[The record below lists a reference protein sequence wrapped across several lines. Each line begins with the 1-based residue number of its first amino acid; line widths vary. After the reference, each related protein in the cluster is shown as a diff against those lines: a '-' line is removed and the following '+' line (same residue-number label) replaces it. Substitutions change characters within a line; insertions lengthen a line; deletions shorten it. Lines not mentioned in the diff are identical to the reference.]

1 MAVRIVFPVLAAAVS
16 VTLPVPR
23 TTLIQADSFDTV
35 HPHPAVAV
43 TVTEVVPPEAAI
55 DAVAGEIVPLHAGA
69 GAAACVTVTVCPAI
83 VTVALRLAVSVFAAA
98 VSVTVPLPVPLAG
111 LAESQE
117 EAEVVPE
124 EAEVV
129 LEEARVVLE
138 IVQLQPFAVATF
150 SETLPPLAGIEATV
164 GATA

>member
-1 MAVRIVFPVLAAAVS
+1 MAVRIVFPVLAATVS

-35 HPHPAVAV
+35 HSHPAVAV

-55 DAVAGEIVPLHAGA
+55 DALAGEIVPLHAGA
-69 GAAACVTVTVCPAI
+69 GAAACVTVTACPAI
-83 VTVALRLAVSVFAAA
+83 VTVALRLTVPEFAAA

-111 LAESQE
+111 LAESQ
-117 EAEVVPE
+117 E